1 MNVLLAT
8 AKDSGDDWPTV
19 VEVVA
24 FLIFMAVIFR

>member
-1 MNVLLAT
+1 MSALFAA

-24 FLIFMAVIFR
+24 FLIFMAVVFR